1 VRFVWVVG
9 LGLEA
14 TGRDE
19 LRVEGPGL
27 EGLDAAAKEQVRDPH
42 DASIVPT
49 RALGRNRTC
58 RCA

>member
-1 VRFVWVVG
+1 LFFMGSSRFVLVRLAVV
-9 LGLEA
+9 

-42 DASIVPT
+42 DETSVSGSDVGLP
-49 RALGRNRTC
+49 
-58 RCA
+58 